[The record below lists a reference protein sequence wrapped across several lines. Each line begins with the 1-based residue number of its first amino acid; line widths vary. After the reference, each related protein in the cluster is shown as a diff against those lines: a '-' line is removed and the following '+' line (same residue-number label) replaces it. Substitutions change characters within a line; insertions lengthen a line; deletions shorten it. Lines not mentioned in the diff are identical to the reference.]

1 MSHNKDQNLNS
12 EEKNEI
18 KSDVKDAM
26 GKAFKKPINNID
38 KILKEGPKATLNQE
52 EIDKIVNKK
61 NKNTDK
67 KPIIITLILTLL
79 IAIAGIYMYFSNNPK
94 TIFIKAI
101 DKTFITLEKNTKP
114 QYEKTKGELTINLDA
129 NQDKEKVN
137 IFKIDMDYGIDTK
150 NNLFNAD
157 MKLTSE
163 NNELLG
169 MTIYSESNKT
179 YLYSENILNKFI
191 ELDINLG
198 NKDETKIILN
208 SLNKAIRKS
217 IENEKFTGSKTQIDV
232 NGKMTKTYK
241 SSFTLDQNNIETVL
255 NNIKDTL
262 NQDEKY
268 IDAISKLESKTK
280 EEAKQEITNKINEA
294 KNNLANTESITFN
307 IFTKGAAW
315 EFVKLEISEII
326 NNETNIYSITNID
339 DNNYQ
344 YAISNKQTNQNITG
358 NIEYKTEK
366 NNLYLKLDMNTEKKQ
381 SLTLTLNNKYQKAKK
396 IELID
401 TNNVVKLSELS
412 DEEKL
417 NIISKIIFAN

>member
-1 MSHNKDQNLNS
+1 MNHKKEQNLNS

>member
-1 MSHNKDQNLNS
+1 MNHKKEQNLNS
-12 EEKNEI
+12 EEKIEI
-18 KSDVKDAM
+18 KNDVKDAM

>member
-1 MSHNKDQNLNS
+1 MNHKKEQNLNS
-12 EEKNEI
+12 EEKIEI
-18 KSDVKDAM
+18 KNDVKDAM

-129 NQDKEKVN
+129 NQDKEKAN

>member
-1 MSHNKDQNLNS
+1 MKHFLKKKIYFPLSILLFCFLCSCGSKETEANAKLGADSSDSATITPSANK
-12 EEKNEI
+12 EE
-18 KSDVKDAM
+18 DR
-26 GKAFKKPINNID
+26 
-38 KILKEGPKATLNQE
+38 
-52 EIDKIVNKK
+52 
-61 NKNTDK
+61 
-67 KPIIITLILTLL
+67 
-79 IAIAGIYMYFSNNPK
+79 PK
-94 TIFIKAI
+94 TEPASTPASSSTRQPVRYHAMIY
-101 DKTFITLEKNTKP
+101 DNLS
-114 QYEKTKGELTINLDA
+114 KGT
-129 NQDKEKVN
+129 
-137 IFKIDMDYGIDTK
+137 TR
-150 NNLFNAD
+150 
-157 MKLTSE
+157 
-163 NNELLG
+163 
-169 MTIYSESNKT
+169 
-179 YLYSENILNKFI
+179 
-191 ELDINLG
+191 ELDIAEGDTIDIDEFIQLLG
-198 NKDETKIILN
+198 YNFIGCYD
-208 SLNKAIRKS
+208 SP
-217 IENEKFTGSKTQIDV
+217 TQ
-232 NGKMTKTYK
+232 K
-241 SSFTLDQNNIETVL
+241 
-255 NNIKDTL
+255 
-262 NQDEKY
+262 DEKY